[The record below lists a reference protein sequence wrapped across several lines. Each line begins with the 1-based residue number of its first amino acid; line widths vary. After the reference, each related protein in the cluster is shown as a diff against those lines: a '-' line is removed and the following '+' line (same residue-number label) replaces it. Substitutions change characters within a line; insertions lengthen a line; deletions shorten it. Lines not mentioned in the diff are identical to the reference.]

1 MSPQTPPQFIRVPAS
16 TSCRLRLFV
25 FPHSGSVAYPFRS
38 LSNSL
43 PPWVELS
50 ILQLPGRE
58 ALFGAPMYQSMKPL
72 VDALM
77 PIITPQTDMPYAFF
91 GHSLGAHVAFE
102 LARALRNRN
111 ASSPR
116 GFLVSAT
123 RAPHLASRRIQLHNL
138 PTPRLID
145 ELRRYGGTPEAVL
158 QNQELMDIFLPPLR
172 ADLTIFET
180 YSFTPDVPFDFPIE
194 AFGGRTDHRTDPDEL
209 EAWREH
215 TTGRFSVKIF
225 DGGHF
230 YLLEQSRNAFL
241 TSLRQTVESFV

>member
-1 MSPQTPPQFIRVPAS
+1 MREA
-16 TSCRLRLFV
+16 
-25 FPHSGSVAYPFRS
+25 
-38 LSNSL
+38 L

-72 VDALM
+72 VDAIL
-77 PIITPQTDMPYAFF
+77 PIITLALDTSFAFF

-102 LARALRNRN
+102 VARRLRNKN
-111 ASSPR
+111 ISSPR
-116 GFLVSAT
+116 GLVVSGT
-123 RAPHLASRRIQLHNL
+123 RAPHLPSRRTPLHDL

-145 ELRRYGGTPEAVL
+145 QLRRYGGTPEAVL

-180 YSFTPDVPFDFPIE
+180 YSPASESPFDFPIT
-194 AFGGRTDHRTDPDEL
+194 AFGGQTDHRTDPDEL
-209 EAWREH
+209 EAWKEH
-215 TTGRFSVKIF
+215 TTGSFSVRF
-225 DGGHF
+225 FAGGHF

-241 TSLRQTVESFV
+241 DALRQTVETFA